1 MPKAVLYSL
10 LLLAFWS
17 CENKQMNKPT
27 LYQSSHFS
35 VYSDSVTQ
43 GRYTAVAVSDTE
55 ITSNYQSPA
64 NATFS
69 RLIAFKF
76 CINGKDN
83 EQVSGIDHHLVL
95 YPKEGKAVSPIL
107 TFGQVDTARA
117 VEPENNF
124 LEENTQLTLRLDMR
138 QVLDAF
144 EENGYFTTFS
154 GEKIYKNDF
163 HGVYVAGGSAPLS
176 WDFDNLPNRPQ
187 FQLKDTDNNGIY
199 EVTLTMNPYNPD
211 NFTSHQWKL
220 EKDLSDLPQYQSSQT
235 LVNALYNLSL
245 EEMLQDIRPDST
257 FMAGAKW
264 EGVWTRD
271 VSYSI
276 VLALAA
282 IQPDVARNSLMHK
295 VRDNKI
301 IQDTGTGGAWP
312 VSSDR
317 TTWAL
322 AAWEIY
328 KVTGSREWLQ
338 QAYAIIKQST
348 EDDLKTIVDLQ
359 TGLMRGE
366 SSFLDWREQTYPRWM
381 EPIDIFVSENLG
393 TNAVHYQTYRI
404 LADMAVLL
412 GESGD
417 KYQKVAESIQKSM
430 NERLWLEDKG
440 YYGQYLYGR
449 HHLSLSPRSEALGE
463 ALCILFDVADVE
475 RQARVI
481 QNTPVQEFGIPC
493 IYPQIPGIPPY
504 HNEGIWPF
512 VQAYWTWAAAK
523 TGNAIAVTQGLGAF
537 YRQAALFINNKENFV
552 ARTGDFNG
560 TEINSDRQ
568 LWSVAGNLATVYRV
582 LFGMDFSANELV
594 FQPFVPKSYT
604 GTKTLTNFHYRK
616 ANLTIQLEGYGNRV
630 QSVMLDG
637 KLITKAVIPGNLQGK
652 HELRMQL
659 ADNDLG
665 KGNINLLENYV
676 APNTPQVQKTKET
689 IFWQPIKDA
698 VKYLVFKNGQ
708 IDTTTAETSFRVA
721 QEKDYV
727 EYQVMAIDGKGFQ
740 SFKSAPSIFINNALV
755 KIEQAE
761 KFAHPANLPYLDFT
775 GNGFVELSKQHNT
788 AINLKINVV
797 LRGSY
802 LVDFRYANGNGPINT
817 ENKCAIRTLWLNDQE
832 VGTVVF
838 PQRGQQEWSDWGYT
852 NAYVLQLASG
862 EHTLSLRFEP
872 HNENMN
878 GEVNTAMLD
887 HLRLIKIH

>member
-1 MPKAVLYSL
+1 MLKSVLYGLIL
-10 LLLAFWS
+10 LSFWS
-17 CENKQMNKPT
+17 CENKKMNKPP

-43 GRYTAVAVSDTE
+43 GRYSAVAVSDTE

-64 NATFS
+64 STTFS

-76 CINGKDN
+76 AINGKDN
-83 EQVSGIDHHLVL
+83 EQVSGVDHHLVL
-95 YPKEGKAVSPIL
+95 HPKDGKAVSPIII
-107 TFGQVDTARA
+107 FGQADIERPSQ
-117 VEPENNF
+117 PENDF
-124 LEENTQLTLRLDMR
+124 LEANTQFTLRLDMR
-138 QVLDAF
+138 LVLKAF
-144 EENGYFTTFS
+144 EENGYFTTFN
-154 GEKIYKNDF
+154 GERIYKNDF

-176 WDFDNLPNRPQ
+176 WDFDNLPNRPHL
-187 FQLKDTDNNGIY
+187 QLKDPDGNGIY
-199 EVTLTMNPYNPD
+199 EVTLTMNPFNPD
-211 NFTSHQWKL
+211 DFTAHQWKL
-220 EKDLSDLPQYQSSQT
+220 EKDLSGLPRYQSSQT

-245 EEMLQDIRPDST
+245 EEMLEDIRPDST

-295 VRDNKI
+295 VRGNKI

-328 KVTGSREWLQ
+328 KVTGNREWLQ
-338 QAYAIIKQST
+338 QAYHIIKQST
-348 EDDLKTIVDLQ
+348 EDDLKTIVDPQ

-366 SSFLDWREQTYPRWM
+366 SSFLDWREQTYPLWM

-412 GESGD
+412 GESSD
-417 KYQKVAESIQKSM
+417 TYQKVAESIQRSM
-430 NERLWLEDKG
+430 NEKLWLEDKG

-449 HHLSLSPRSEALGE
+449 HHLSLSPRAEALGE
-463 ALCILFDVADVE
+463 ALCILFDVADIE

-481 QNTPVQEFGIPC
+481 QSTPVQEYGIPC
-493 IYPQIPGIPPY
+493 IYPQIPSIPPY

-523 TGNAIAVTQGLGAF
+523 TGNAVAVTQSLGAF
-537 YRQAALFINNKENFV
+537 YRQAALFLTNKENFV

-560 TEINSDRQ
+560 TEINSDQQ

-582 LFGMDFSANELV
+582 LFGMDFRVNELV

-604 GTKTLTNFHYRK
+604 GTKTLTNFPYRQ
-616 ANLTIQLEGYGNRV
+616 ANLTIQLEGHGNRV
-630 QSVMLDG
+630 QSVTLDG
-637 KLITKAVIPGNLQGK
+637 KAIAKAAIPGDLQGK
-652 HELRMQL
+652 HELKIQL

-665 KGNINLLENYV
+665 KGNINLVENYV
-676 APNTPQVQKTKET
+676 APHTPQVQKTEET

-698 VKYLVFKNGQ
+698 VQYVVFKNGQ
-708 IDTTTAETSFRVA
+708 MDTTTAEASFRVA
-721 QEKDYV
+721 PDKDYV
-727 EYQVMAIDGKGFQ
+727 EYQVMAVDNKGIE
-740 SFKSAPSIFINNALV
+740 SFKSAPSIFLNDALV
-755 KIEQAE
+755 RIVQAE
-761 KFAHPANLPYLDFT
+761 KFAPAAHLPYLDFT
-775 GNGFVELSKQHNT
+775 GNGFVELSKHQNT
-788 AINLKINVV
+788 EVNMKINIVQK
-797 LRGSY
+797 GQY
-802 LVDFRYANGNGPINT
+802 LVSFRYANGNGPINT
-817 ENKCAIRTLWLNDQE
+817 DNKCALRTLWLNDQE
-832 VGTVVF
+832 VGAIVF
-838 PQRGQQEWSDWGYT
+838 PQRGHNEWSNWGYT
-852 NAYVLQLASG
+852 NAYVLQLGSG
-862 EHTLSLRFEP
+862 EQTLSLRLEP

-878 GEVNTAMLD
+878 GDVNKAMLD
-887 HLRLIKIH
+887 HLQLIKIQ